1 MNDYAILIG
10 LTTFVDLGED
20 ADRDKSRRLCAIY
33 EHLFAFGPAWHGNQG
48 SVLLKTDLLREEIIE
63 RLSPLVGD
71 GDFLAVMEIA
81 TKSITTV
88 GYNADEEGLDALY
101 PDVAKLLVARDGGT
115 YRKS

>member
-20 ADRDKSRRLCAIY
+20 GDRDKSRRLCAIY
-33 EHLFAFGPAWHGNQG
+33 ELVFALGPAWHGNQG
-48 SVLLKTDLLREEIIE
+48 SILLRTDLLRDEIIE

-81 TKSITTV
+81 TKSIATL

-101 PDVAKLLVARDGGT
+101 PDIAKLLVSRNGGT